1 MSYLQAMCLSLMPRG
16 KMTGAFVYLV
26 LVPDLTGSQPDPW
39 CVRWVGSRGVWV
51 WAWSRGRREG
61 ARRCPAGMN
70 ITSLSLNAMA
80 MIASKLL
87 AIPYSRDHQSCSIEL
102 LRV

>member
-26 LVPDLTGSQPDPW
+26 LVSDLTGSQSDPR
-39 CVRWVGSRGVWV
+39 CVRWVGSRGV

-61 ARRCPAGMN
+61 ARRCSAGMN

-80 MIASKLL
+80 MIASKVLT
-87 AIPYSRDHQSCSIEL
+87 IPYSRDHQSCSIEL